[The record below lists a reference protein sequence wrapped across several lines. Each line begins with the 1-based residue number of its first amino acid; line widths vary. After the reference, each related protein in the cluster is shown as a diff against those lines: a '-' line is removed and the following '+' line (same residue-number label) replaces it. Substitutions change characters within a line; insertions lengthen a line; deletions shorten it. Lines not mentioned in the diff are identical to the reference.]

1 MTIAIIGSGISG
13 LVTAYLL
20 SRKHEVTLF
29 ESGSKLGGHTNTID
43 VPTANGPL
51 AIDTG
56 FIVYNDRTYPNF
68 IRLLDQLGVATQPSD
83 MSFSV
88 QCARTGL
95 EYNGDTLNTLFA
107 QRRNLLRPAFYSMLR
122 EILRFNA
129 SAHKLLQAAASGT
142 SLTLGEYLK
151 EQRFA
156 RSFIEQYIIPM
167 GAAIWSTDPRQM
179 LEFPARTF
187 IQFFQNHG
195 LLSLRDRPQWRVIQG
210 GSCRYIEKLVAQS
223 RFNIRLNTP
232 VQQVTRSDSAV
243 QISTADGVESFD
255 HVVLAAHSD
264 QTLAMLADASDA
276 EGQILGAIAYQPNEA
291 VLHTDSSLLP
301 KSRRAWASWNCH
313 LDASNEQVA
322 LTYHMNRLQS
332 LPGTTQYCVTLN
344 RTAAIAVPQI
354 LQKIRYHHPVFN
366 AAAIAAQK
374 RHAEINGQRRTY
386 YCGAYWGYGFHEDG
400 VNSALAVCRKFGSE
414 L

>member
-13 LVTAYLL
+13 LVAAYLL
-20 SRKHEVTLF
+20 SRRHEVTLF
-29 ESGSKLGGHTNTID
+29 EAGSKLGGHTNTIE
-43 VPTANGPL
+43 VPTANGLL

-129 SAHKLLQAAASGT
+129 NAPKLLQTSQSG
-142 SLTLGEYLK
+142 SLTLGAYLK

-156 RSFIEQYIIPM
+156 QSFIEQYIIPM
-167 GAAIWSTDPRQM
+167 GAAIWSTAPPQM

-195 LLSLRDRPQWRVIQG
+195 LLSIRDRPQWRVIQG

-223 RFNIRLNTP
+223 RFSTRLNTP
-232 VQQVTRSDSAV
+232 VEQVTRTDSAV
-243 QISTADGVESFD
+243 QISTADGIETFD
-255 HVVLAAHSD
+255 HVILAAHSD
-264 QTLAMLADASDA
+264 QSLAMLADASAA
-276 EGQILGAIAYQPNEA
+276 ERQILGTIAYQPNEA
-291 VLHTDSSLLP
+291 VLHTDISLLP
-301 KSRRAWASWNCH
+301 HNRRAWASWNCH
-313 LDASNEQVA
+313 LDAANEQVA

-344 RTAAIAVPQI
+344 RTAAIAEAQI
-354 LQKIRYHHPVFN
+354 LRKIRYHHPVFN

-400 VNSALAVCRKFGSE
+400 VNSALAVCRTFGIE